1 LFGAGEFPEALMPVS
16 KVNKSVPM
24 VVDDTFFYPV
34 REPTLNSLTAM
45 KFHFEHNSG

>member
-1 LFGAGEFPEALMPVS
+1 VGEFPEALMPVS

-24 VVDDTFFYPV
+24 VIDDTFYPV